1 MKKYSVAIIGCGS
14 RGRDAYGKIFY
25 SETDK
30 WRITA
35 LCDTNNEQLL
45 RTATECCVTP
55 ENCFLT
61 EEEFFLKKRADV
73 LVIATQDRDHVR
85 MCCVAL
91 ELGYDVLLEKPI
103 SPVKE
108 ELAELLCAQ
117 KKFNR
122 KIVVCHVL
130 RYAPAFLKI
139 KQVLDRGEIGK
150 LVCIEALEQVGYWH
164 YSHSF
169 VRGNWRKESET
180 SPMILSKCC
189 HDLDLLQ
196 YFAGS
201 RCKDVY
207 SVGGITYFKK
217 DNQPK
222 DAADRCFEC
231 KYKNECIY
239 SAERLYIERWKKFGS
254 PKDCWPFNVVDIHV
268 PNTEE
273 QLRAAY
279 KNGPYGQ
286 CVFAC
291 DNDVTDHQTVTMY
304 FENNVV
310 ATLTMTGF
318 TDKLGRRMMFHGT
331 HGQIELNETEE
342 KLIITRFGKDEIVID
357 TTKLVEDLG
366 EDSFGHGGGDVMI
379 IRALYNV
386 LSQDE
391 SAVSSLEESLESH
404 FMALAAEKSRKNGKE
419 VCLKDIRD

>member
-201 RCKDVY
+201 RCQDVY

-231 KYKNECIY
+231 NIKMNVFTVRKGFISSVGKN
-239 SAERLYIERWKKFGS
+239 L
-254 PKDCWPFNVVDIHV
+254 V
-268 PNTEE
+268 
-273 QLRAAY
+273 LRKTA
-279 KNGPYGQ
+279 GLL
-286 CVFAC
+286 
-291 DNDVTDHQTVTMY
+291 MWWI
-304 FENNVV
+304 
-310 ATLTMTGF
+310 F
-318 TDKLGRRMMFHGT
+318 TCPIRKSNCGRRIKTDRMDNAYLHA
-331 HGQIELNETEE
+331 
-342 KLIITRFGKDEIVID
+342 IT
-357 TTKLVEDLG
+357 TLP
-366 EDSFGHGGGDVMI
+366 I
-379 IRALYNV
+379 IRP
-386 LSQDE
+386 
-391 SAVSSLEESLESH
+391 
-404 FMALAAEKSRKNGKE
+404 
-419 VCLKDIRD
+419 